1 MTRCDSHSCPQEW
14 HHQPYSRET
23 WLHCQ
28 WSKEAERNQVGLSQ
42 TLSRSKNLSSSP
54 SPSQSIFSAQLRQL
68 IYYFWPPLLMVFPS
82 SLNVTIMVVGS
93 CPYLGIISS
102 PTYLESLV
110 SSSPSIEPRRC
121 RPQPQLHFRPRFR
134 SPEHVARA
142 ASQGYLAT
150 ADKISGDIWRC
161 YKDQWQRNV
170 RHGSFYCPSG

>member
-1 MTRCDSHSCPQEW
+1 MVPCDMYEW
-14 HHQPYSRET
+14 SRVIFAKK
-23 WLHCQ
+23 
-28 WSKEAERNQVGLSQ
+28 SKFHNAGGPDTVV
-42 TLSRSKNLSSSP
+42 SP
-54 SPSQSIFSAQLRQL
+54 L
-68 IYYFWPPLLMVFPS
+68 INSFWPLLLKVFPS

-110 SSSPSIEPRRC
+110 SSSPSTEPRRC

-134 SPEHVARA
+134 SPEHVARDE
-142 ASQGYLAT
+142 SHGYLAT

>member
-1 MTRCDSHSCPQEW
+1 MGWDDLSATGGGGWTESDIVQI
-14 HHQPYSRET
+14 
-23 WLHCQ
+23 
-28 WSKEAERNQVGLSQ
+28 QV
-42 TLSRSKNLSSSP
+42 SSSP

-121 RPQPQLHFRPRFR
+121 RPQPQLHFRPHFR

-161 YKDQWQRNV
+161 YKDQ
-170 RHGSFYCPSG
+170 

>member
-1 MTRCDSHSCPQEW
+1 MLGCSVCCWDDLSATGGGGWTESDIVQI
-14 HHQPYSRET
+14 
-23 WLHCQ
+23 
-28 WSKEAERNQVGLSQ
+28 QV
-42 TLSRSKNLSSSP
+42 SSSP

-121 RPQPQLHFRPRFR
+121 RPQPQRHFRPHFR

-161 YKDQWQRNV
+161 YKDQ
-170 RHGSFYCPSG
+170 